1 MTYFESLQTLTRT
14 ASLLREQPHRRP
26 NIYEVVREVAAIR
39 GTDIPIKDV
48 RSSCISCQYMT
59 EVRRSMLAVAI
70 RNLEGINISLCQT
83 HIYPH
88 RQ

>member
-1 MTYFESLQTLTRT
+1 MLFEYLQTLTRA

-48 RSSCISCQYMT
+48 SSSRVCCLTMT

-70 RNLEGINISLCQT
+70 RNLEGINTCLCQT
-83 HIYPH
+83 HMYPR

>member
-1 MTYFESLQTLTRT
+1 MEPLRYPPTLTRS

-48 RSSCISCQYMT
+48 NSTRTFCLQMTKVGRSI
-59 EVRRSMLAVAI
+59 LAVAI
-70 RNLEGINISLCQT
+70 QKLEGISIYLYQT
-83 HIYPH
+83 HTYPR